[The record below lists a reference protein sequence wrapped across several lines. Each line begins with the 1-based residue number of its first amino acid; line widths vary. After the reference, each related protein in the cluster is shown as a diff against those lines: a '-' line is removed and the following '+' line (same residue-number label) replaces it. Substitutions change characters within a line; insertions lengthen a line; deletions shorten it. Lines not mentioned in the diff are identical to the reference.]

1 MKEQLRKQY
10 KQIRQQLS
18 QEQVVQCSN
27 QIASALFQTSFWKN
41 SKVIMLYLSFQN
53 EIGTHAIYQQ
63 GWTEGKTMLV
73 PICSPQTTTMQ
84 MSCISSLQH
93 LVINQ
98 YGIRELPLE
107 AQQIISPNQI
117 DLCLIPGIAFDLA
130 GNRLGFG
137 AGYYDRYLPKV
148 NPQAKRIALAYE
160 CQISPTK
167 LPVTTYDL
175 PMDYILTEKNLYQIE
190 NI

>member
-10 KQIRQQLS
+10 KQLRQQLS

-27 QIASALFQTSFWKN
+27 QIASALFQTPFWKN
-41 SKVIMLYLSFQN
+41 SRAIMLYLSFQN
-53 EIGTHAIYQQ
+53 EVDTHAIYQQ
-63 GWTEGKTMLV
+63 GWIEGKTMLI

-84 MSCISSLQH
+84 MSRISSLQQ
-93 LVINQ
+93 LVTNR
-98 YGIRELPLE
+98 YGIGELPLE

-137 AGYYDRYLPKV
+137 ARL
-148 NPQAKRIALAYE
+148 L
-160 CQISPTK
+160 
-167 LPVTTYDL
+167 
-175 PMDYILTEKNLYQIE
+175 
-190 NI
+190 

>member
-10 KQIRQQLS
+10 KQLRQQLS

-27 QIASALFQTSFWKN
+27 QIASALFQTPFWKN
-41 SKVIMLYLSFQN
+41 SRVIMLYLSFQN
-53 EIGTHAIYQQ
+53 EVDTHAIYQQ
-63 GWTEGKTMLV
+63 GWTEGKTMLI
-73 PICSPQTTTMQ
+73 PICSPQSTTMQ
-84 MSCISSLQH
+84 MSCISSLQQ
-93 LVINQ
+93 LVNNR
-98 YGIRELPLE
+98 YGIGELPSE

-160 CQISPTK
+160 CQISSTR
-167 LPVTTYDL
+167 LPVTAYDL
-175 PMDYILTEKNLYQIE
+175 PMDYILTEKNLYQIK